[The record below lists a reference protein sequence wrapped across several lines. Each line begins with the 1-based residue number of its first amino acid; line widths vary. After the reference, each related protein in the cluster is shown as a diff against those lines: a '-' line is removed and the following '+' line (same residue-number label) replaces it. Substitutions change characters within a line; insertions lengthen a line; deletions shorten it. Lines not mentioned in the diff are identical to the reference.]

1 MMATKIENMSFSY
14 GNISVLDQINFTL
27 NAGDYTILT
36 GENGCGKSTFLK
48 LLLGELNPQ
57 QGTVSLFGLPVCTS
71 VFRRFHIGYVPQNS
85 ISKNQNFPATVKVKD
100 CQAEQVKNEYPMII
114 VMNGTMPRDA
124 S

>member
-1 MMATKIENMSFSY
+1 MAAKIENMSFSY

-57 QGTVSLFGLPVCTS
+57 QGTVSLCSLIFYTIFAAQIVHTHSIFYEQFNCIKSNLIVYIC
-71 VFRRFHIGYVPQNS
+71 IYNS
-85 ISKNQNFPATVKVKD
+85 
-100 CQAEQVKNEYPMII
+100 
-114 VMNGTMPRDA
+114 
-124 S
+124 